1 MPAFGEHLKRYYPGL
16 TPREERVWRRWLV
29 DHESEFDSFLYNT
42 HVGEGVRVTPADMIQ
57 ADAVALAQAEAYR
70 KATQLKIDAIGLRGN
85 EWWII
90 EVEDRA
96 TTTTLGQLLVYGQ
109 LLPKAVAG
117 IGPTELAV
125 VCRFIG
131 ADMSEAFE
139 EQGVVVF
146 VVDVPAFPTR

>member
-16 TPREERVWRRWLV
+16 TPREERVWRHWLV
-29 DHESEFDSFLYNT
+29 DHESEFDSFLYNV
-42 HVGEGVRVTPADMIQ
+42 HVGEGVRVTPAEMLKT
-57 ADAVALAQAEAYR
+57 DAVAAAIAESYR
-70 KATQLKIDAIGLRGN
+70 KATQLKIDCVGIRGN
-85 EWWII
+85 DWWIF

-96 TTTTLGQLLVYGQ
+96 RTATLGQLLVYAQ

-131 ADMSEAFE
+131 PDMVEAFE
-139 EQGVVVF
+139 ENGIVIFQVN
-146 VVDVPAFPTR
+146 VPAFPSP